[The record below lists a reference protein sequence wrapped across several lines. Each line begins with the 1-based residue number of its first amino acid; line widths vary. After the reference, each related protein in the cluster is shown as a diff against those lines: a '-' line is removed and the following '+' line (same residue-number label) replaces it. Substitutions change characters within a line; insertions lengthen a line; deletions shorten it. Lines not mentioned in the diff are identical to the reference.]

1 MKNNFYAILFLLL
14 VKSSFSQQ
22 NFTLKQAQ
30 DYALE
35 HNQEVLNADLDLQ
48 IAEKK
53 VWETT
58 ASGLPQI
65 SAKGELQNF
74 IDIPTTVLPA
84 NAFNPLA
91 PADEL
96 VGVKFGTDYNVTGT
110 LQVSQLLFSGN
121 YLVGLQA
128 AKTYTS
134 LSKQMKDKS
143 EQEVKS
149 SVANAYYTVLVLQ
162 ENVITLDST
171 LLKMKELLNTTQ
183 ILVDNKV
190 MESTNA
196 SQLQLSVL
204 QVENGITKVKSQLEV
219 AYSLLKMEM
228 GMDLTTAIT
237 LADTYS
243 DITNNAVNYADE
255 KFSSANNIDYQLLET
270 QLKLN
275 ELSLKNTKANYLPSL
290 AAFLSH
296 QQVAM
301 RNDFDFFDGDKDW
314 FPTTVWGLTLNIPIF
329 SSGQRA
335 SQVSQAKLE
344 VQKTENTIA
353 QLDKGLQ
360 LQYIQFSSQ
369 YNSAKDAFETQKRAV
384 EVAKEILNSTE
395 IKYKEGVVSSMELT
409 QVQNQLLQAQTDL
422 TNAGFEL
429 IKAKLDLD
437 KLFNKFNK

>member
-1 MKNNFYAILFLLL
+1 MRNNFYAILFLLL

-22 NFTLKQAQ
+22 SFTLKQAQ

-110 LQVSQLLFSGN
+110 VQVSQLLFSGN

-143 EQEVKS
+143 EQDVKS

-162 ENVITLDST
+162 ENVVTLDST
-171 LLKMKELLNTTQ
+171 LLKMKDLLNTTQ

-196 SQLQLSVL
+196 SQLKLSVL
-204 QVENGITKVKSQLEV
+204 QVENGIAKVKSQLEV

-228 GMDLTTAIT
+228 GMDLSAAIS
-237 LADTYS
+237 LSDTYA
-243 DITNNAVNYADE
+243 DITTSAANYANE
-255 KFSSANNIDYQLLET
+255 KFSSNNNIDYQLLET

-314 FPTTVWGLTLNIPIF
+314 YPTTVWGLTLNIPIF

-369 YNSAKDAFETQKRAV
+369 YNNAKDAFETQKKAV
-384 EVAKEILNSTE
+384 DVAEEILNSTE

>member
-1 MKNNFYAILFLLL
+1 MKNNFYAILFLLM

-22 NFTLKQAQ
+22 SFTLKQAQ

-143 EQEVKS
+143 EQDVKS

-162 ENVITLDST
+162 ENVVTLDST
-171 LLKMKELLNTTQ
+171 LIKMKELLNTTQ

-204 QVENGITKVKSQLEV
+204 QVENGITKVKSQLAV

-228 GMDLTTAIT
+228 GMDLTGEIT

-243 DITNNAVNYADE
+243 DITNSAANYADE

-369 YNSAKDAFETQKRAV
+369 YNSAKDAFETQKKAV
-384 EVAKEILNSTE
+384 DVAKEILNSTE

>member
-22 NFTLKQAQ
+22 SFTLKQAQ

-110 LQVSQLLFSGN
+110 VQVSQLLFSGN

-143 EQEVKS
+143 EQDVKS

-162 ENVITLDST
+162 ENVVTLDST
-171 LLKMKELLNTTQ
+171 LLKMKDLLNTTQ

-196 SQLQLSVL
+196 SQLKLSVL
-204 QVENGITKVKSQLEV
+204 QVENGIAKVKSQLEV

-228 GMDLTTAIT
+228 GMDLTSAIS
-237 LADTYS
+237 LSDTYT
-243 DITNNAVNYADE
+243 DITNSAANYANE
-255 KFSSANNIDYQLLET
+255 KFSSNNNIDYQLLET

-314 FPTTVWGLTLNIPIF
+314 YPTTVWGLTLNIPIF

-369 YNSAKDAFETQKRAV
+369 YNNAKDAFETQKKAV
-384 EVAKEILNSTE
+384 DVAEEILSSTE

>member
-1 MKNNFYAILFLLL
+1 MKNNVYLVLFLLL
-14 VKSSFSQQ
+14 VKSSIGQQ
-22 NFTLKQAQ
+22 SYTLKQAQ
-30 DYALE
+30 DYAVE
-35 HNQEVLNADLDLQ
+35 HNQKAKNANLDLQ

-58 ASGLPQI
+58 ASGLPQV
-65 SAKGELQNF
+65 SAKGEFQNF
-74 IDIPTTVLPA
+74 IDIPTSVLPA

-96 VGVKFGTDYNVTGT
+96 VGVKFGTEYNFTGSVE
-110 LQVSQLLFSGN
+110 VSQLLFSGN

-134 LSKQMKDKS
+134 LSKQLKDKS
-143 EQEVKS
+143 EQEIRN

-162 ENVITLDST
+162 ENIAILDST
-171 LLKMKELLNTTQ
+171 LLKIKDLYNTTQ

-196 SQLQLSVL
+196 SQLKLSVL
-204 QVENGITKVKSQLEV
+204 QVENGIAKVKSQLEV
-219 AYSLLKMEM
+219 SYSFLKMEM
-228 GMDLTTAIT
+228 GMDLTAPIE
-237 LADTYS
+237 LADLYS
-243 DITNNAVNYADE
+243 DITASAVNFGE
-255 KFSSANNIDYQLLET
+255 ETFSSSNNIDYQLLET

-296 QQVAM
+296 QQVAQ
-301 RNDFDFFDGDKDW
+301 RNEFNFFDGEKDW

-335 SQVSQAKLE
+335 SKVSQAKLE
-344 VQKTENTIA
+344 VEKSQNTID

-360 LQYIQFSSQ
+360 LQMIQASST
-369 YNSAKDAFETQKRAV
+369 YTSTKDVYETQKIAV
-384 EVAKEILNSTE
+384 NVAEEILNSTE

-422 TNAGFEL
+422 TNASFDL
-429 IKAKLDLD
+429 IKAKLDID
-437 KLFNKFNK
+437 KLLNKFSK